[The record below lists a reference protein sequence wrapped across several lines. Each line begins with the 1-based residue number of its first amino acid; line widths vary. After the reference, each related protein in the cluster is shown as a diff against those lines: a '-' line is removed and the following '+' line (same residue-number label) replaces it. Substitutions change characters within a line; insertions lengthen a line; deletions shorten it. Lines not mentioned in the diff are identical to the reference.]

1 MMISDHD
8 HRPRRAV
15 IAAAVAVAALGLS
28 ACGGP
33 TTPPPGAPV
42 VQLLDPEAIPTG
54 PYAGPYD
61 QAFAEDLE
69 HYAGPYDQAFAED
82 LEHYAEQEVVL
93 RAQVGTVV
101 SPVAFTITTP
111 EPSEADSGEDT
122 GDGGVAAPLLVMDF
136 DDPSPTLRPGD
147 RVEITGTVH
156 AAYNIPD
163 TEENLGAPPGPEVLA
178 SYDGQPFLNATSVQT
193 EDPQATTPA
202 P

>member
-1 MMISDHD
+1 MMISDHDHD

-15 IAAAVAVAALGLS
+15 TAAAVAVAALGLS

-33 TTPPPGAPV
+33 TTPPPGAPAE
-42 VQLLDPEAIPTG
+42 QLLNPEAMPTG
-54 PYAGPYD
+54 PFAGPYD
-61 QAFAEDLE
+61 QAFA
-69 HYAGPYDQAFAED
+69 AD

-93 RAQVGTVV
+93 RAQVETVV

-111 EPSEADSGEDT
+111 EPSDADSGADT

-136 DDPSPTLRPGD
+136 DDPSPTLRTGD
-147 RVEITGTVH
+147 RVKITGTVH
-156 AAYNIPD
+156 AAYNVPD
-163 TEENLGAPPGPEVLA
+163 IEENLGAPPGPEVLA

-193 EDPQATTPA
+193 DDPQATTPA

>member
-69 HYAGPYDQAFAED
+69 HYA
-82 LEHYAEQEVVL
+82 EQEVVL

-122 GDGGVAAPLLVMDF
+122 GDGGVAAPLLVVDF
-136 DDPSPTLRPGD
+136 DDTSPTLRPGD

-156 AAYNIPD
+156 AAYNVPD

-202 P
+202 TTPAP